1 MGATGWW
8 QFGFPMIVF
17 LAGLLNIP
25 SQLYEAAAI
34 DGANTWQRF
43 VSITLPLLRPSIL
56 FVVVTQVIAVFQ
68 TFGQPFFITSG
79 WPGDSSRTIIMF
91 LLDVVWRHFQY
102 GYGAAIAITLALIM
116 GLITA
121 IQFTVLGRN
130 TTQY

>member
-1 MGATGWW
+1 MRREMVGELAAEALGTFIIVLFGTGSVA
-8 QFGFPMIVF
+8 MV
-17 LAGLLNIP
+17 A
-25 SQLYEAAAI
+25 
-34 DGANTWQRF
+34 
-43 VSITLPLLRPSIL
+43 IL

-79 WPGDSSRTIIMF
+79 GPGDSSRTIIMF

-116 GLITA
+116 CLITA